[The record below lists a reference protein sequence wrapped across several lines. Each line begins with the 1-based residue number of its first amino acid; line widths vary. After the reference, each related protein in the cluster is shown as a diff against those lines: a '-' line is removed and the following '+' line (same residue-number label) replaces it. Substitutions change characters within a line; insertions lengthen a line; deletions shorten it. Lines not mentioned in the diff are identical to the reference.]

1 MCLRSKKSARKD
13 AQAWNGAR
21 CMGSGPKRSRLRG
34 RLGLRKK
41 DGTTQGLR
49 EVKLAC
55 AATREAE
62 ERGKRC
68 LWLREGQGPGSLDSR
83 SRDPGYP
90 GPGRRLGREM
100 NQGFFVSLWSL
111 VFAIQFPGRMGGL
124 GWGKRR

>member
-1 MCLRSKKSARKD
+1 
-13 AQAWNGAR
+13 
-21 CMGSGPKRSRLRG
+21 MGSGPKRSRLRG
-34 RLGLRKK
+34 RLGIRKK
-41 DGTTQGLR
+41 DGKTQGLR

-55 AATREAE
+55 AATREARLAE

-68 LWLREGQGPGSLDSR
+68 LCLRDSQGPESLDSR

-100 NQGFFVSLWSL
+100 NQDFFVSPWSL
-111 VFAIQFPGRMGGL
+111 VFVIQFPGRMGGL